1 MVDQLSSSNDVEES
15 GYSEIGGEPGQGG
28 AGAPQGAAPADFPAK
43 RGHFENVTDEEWKAL
58 HSPTSDWDRCPNCGD
73 RMVIKYDSDDQD
85 PPIQFGKYIFTTVWQ
100 CHHCWTTTDRI
111 VRMPA
116 S

>member
-1 MVDQLSSSNDVEES
+1 MESEELGSSDIGEERR
-15 GYSEIGGEPGQGG
+15 QGG
-28 AGAPQGAAPADFPAK
+28 AGRPQGRDPADSLELEA
-43 RGHFENVTDEEWKAL
+43 RGHIENVTDEEWKAL
-58 HSPTSDWDRCPNCGD
+58 HTPTSDWDRCPNCSD
-73 RMVIKYDSDDQD
+73 RMVIKYASDDTD
-85 PPIQFGKYIFTTVWQ
+85 PPIEYGKYIFTSIWQ